1 MADWKMEA
9 EIEYCV
15 PCGYANLAAWMTSEL
30 FQAAGTA
37 IAISLKPGTA
47 GAFKVTVDGEI
58 LWDKKSQGKSPD
70 IMEAKELKA
79 TSSGPIT
86 PSDRPYLLIMFLF
99 SVSMTV
105 ISDPITE
112 AAYR

>member
-47 GAFKVTVDGEI
+47 GAFKVTVDNGQYN
-58 LWDKKSQGKSPD
+58 KKEQQT
-70 IMEAKELKA
+70 I
-79 TSSGPIT
+79 
-86 PSDRPYLLIMFLF
+86 F
-99 SVSMTV
+99 S
-105 ISDPITE
+105 
-112 AAYR
+112 

>member
-1 MADWKMEA
+1 MKDWKIEA

-47 GAFKVTVDGEI
+47 GAFKITVDNEV
-58 LWDKKSQGKSPD
+58 LWDKKKQGKSPD
-70 IMEAKELKA
+70 IMEAKEIKAKVANMLKA
-79 TSSGPIT
+79 LTK
-86 PSDRPYLLIMFLF
+86 
-99 SVSMTV
+99 V
-105 ISDPITE
+105 
-112 AAYR
+112 

>member
-37 IAISLKPGTA
+37 LAISLKPGAA
-47 GAFKVTVDGEI
+47 GAFKITVDAEV
-58 LWDKKSQGKSPD
+58 LWDKKVQGKSPD
-70 IMEAKELKA
+70 IMEAKDIKA
-79 TSSGPIT
+79 KVAKKLESLSK
-86 PSDRPYLLIMFLF
+86 
-99 SVSMTV
+99 V
-105 ISDPITE
+105 
-112 AAYR
+112 

>member
-47 GAFKVTVDGEI
+47 GAFKVPVDGEV
-58 LWDKKSQGKSPD
+58 
-70 IMEAKELKA
+70 M
-79 TSSGPIT
+79 
-86 PSDRPYLLIMFLF
+86 
-99 SVSMTV
+99 SVS
-105 ISDPITE
+105 
-112 AAYR
+112 YRHLTLPTICSV

>member
-1 MADWKMEA
+1 MTDWKIEA

-47 GAFKVTVDGEI
+47 GAFKITVDNEV
-58 LWDKKSQGKSPD
+58 LWDKKKQGKSPD
-70 IMEAKELKA
+70 IMEAKEIKAKVANMLKA
-79 TSSGPIT
+79 LTK
-86 PSDRPYLLIMFLF
+86 
-99 SVSMTV
+99 V
-105 ISDPITE
+105 
-112 AAYR
+112 

>member
-37 IAISLKPGTA
+37 LAISLKPGAA
-47 GAFKVTVDGEI
+47 GAFKITVDDEV
-58 LWDKKSQGKSPD
+58 LWDKKVQGKSPD
-70 IMEAKELKA
+70 IMEAKDIKA
-79 TSSGPIT
+79 KVAKKLGS
-86 PSDRPYLLIMFLF
+86 LAK
-99 SVSMTV
+99 V
-105 ISDPITE
+105 
-112 AAYR
+112 

>member
-37 IAISLKPGTA
+37 
-47 GAFKVTVDGEI
+47 GAFKVTVDNEV
-58 LWDKKSQGKSPD
+58 LWDKKAQGKSPD

-79 TSSGPIT
+79 K
-86 PSDRPYLLIMFLF
+86 
-99 SVSMTV
+99 V
-105 ISDPITE
+105 INKLESL
-112 AAYR
+112 AKV

>member
-47 GAFKVTVDGEI
+47 GAFKVTVDN
-58 LWDKKSQGKSPD
+58 
-70 IMEAKELKA
+70 
-79 TSSGPIT
+79 
-86 PSDRPYLLIMFLF
+86 
-99 SVSMTV
+99 
-105 ISDPITE
+105 
-112 AAYR
+112 

>member
-37 IAISLKPGTA
+37 IAISLNQ
-47 GAFKVTVDGEI
+47 VQQEH
-58 LWDKKSQGKSPD
+58 L
-70 IMEAKELKA
+70 
-79 TSSGPIT
+79 
-86 PSDRPYLLIMFLF
+86 R
-99 SVSMTV
+99 
-105 ISDPITE
+105 
-112 AAYR
+112 